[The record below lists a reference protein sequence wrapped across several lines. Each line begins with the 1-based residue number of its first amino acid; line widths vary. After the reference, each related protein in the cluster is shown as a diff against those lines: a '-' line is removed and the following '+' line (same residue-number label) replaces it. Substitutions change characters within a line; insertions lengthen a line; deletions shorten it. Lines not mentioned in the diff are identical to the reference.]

1 MYLSRVQIDFSN
13 RRKIKDLL
21 HLGAYHNWVESAFR
35 NIEKSGERTRKLWRI
50 DSLQGNKYLL
60 VLSQEKP
67 DVNAL
72 EKYGV
77 KNSAQIKSYDK
88 LINSVENGK
97 KYRFRATLNPV
108 HSIKSEKSER
118 GRGRGRGRVVPHITV
133 EQQMKFLLD
142 RAEKNGFLLK
152 NDEFEIVERSFK
164 VLKKSNQKDVRLS
177 VVSYEGMLT
186 VADKDAF
193 VDLLIYGTGREKAYG
208 CGLFTI
214 IEV

>member
-1 MYLSRVQIDFSN
+1 MYLSRVQIDFSD

-35 NIEKSGERTRKLWRI
+35 NAENSGERTRKLWRI
-50 DSLQGNKYLL
+50 DSLQGNEYLL
-60 VLSQEKP
+60 ILSQEKP
-67 DVNAL
+67 DINAL

-88 LINSVENGK
+88 LISSVENEK

-108 HSIKSEKSER
+108 HSVKSEKSE
-118 GRGRGRGRVVPHITV
+118 RGRVVPHITV

-152 NDEFEIVERSFK
+152 NDEFEIVERGFK

-186 VADKDAF
+186 VANKGAF
-193 VDLLIYGTGREKAYG
+193 INLLIHGMGREKAYG
-208 CGLFTI
+208 CGMFTI